1 MKEDASLRALPLTLH
16 CGRTPVAASGTRT
29 QRRFEAKKTAE
40 AGDCQALL
48 RFTSL
53 QRTAVTFRTMKADA
67 ETAHLLGLGPRDD
80 GLVYRIGAVPEAD
93 GHPVGLMDLVLPL
106 PLFSKLS
113 RVDLEQSADNL
124 YSVYQ
129 RVCGVTVLR
138 MEKRV
143 LARTADDKCDCAI
156 VAGRLHSTPSRAVEL
171 HLGFSRGVSRPP

>member
-1 MKEDASLRALPLTLH
+1 
-16 CGRTPVAASGTRT
+16 
-29 QRRFEAKKTAE
+29 
-40 AGDCQALL
+40 
-48 RFTSL
+48 
-53 QRTAVTFRTMKADA
+53 MKADA